1 MVEGDIKMIDAN
13 EPEKKEIRLII
24 LGEGDMWTP
33 FLEKI
38 NGIMLE
44 EKKARQES
52 DHVKGA
58 ELCCKIV
65 SRPTSMHCRCLA
77 LRP

>member
-1 MVEGDIKMIDAN
+1 MVEGDIKMIDTN
-13 EPEKKEIRLII
+13 EPEKKEIRLIA

-52 DHVKGA
+52 DHIKGA

-65 SRPTSMHCRCLA
+65 SQLTCKHCRWLA
-77 LRP
+77 SSP

>member
-1 MVEGDIKMIDAN
+1 MVEGDIKMIDTN
-13 EPEKKEIRLII
+13 EPEKKEIRLIT

-52 DHVKGA
+52 DHIKGA

-65 SRPTSMHCRCLA
+65 SQLADKHCRWSA
-77 LRP
+77 SSP

>member
-1 MVEGDIKMIDAN
+1 MVEGDVKMIDTN
-13 EPEKKEIRLII
+13 ESEKKEIRLIQI
-24 LGEGDMWTP
+24 GEGDMWTP

-38 NGIMLE
+38 NQIMLQ

-58 ELCCKIV
+58 ELCCSIV
-65 SRPTSMHCRCLA
+65 SHLA
-77 LRP
+77 LRKFSKQLAK